1 MHEPATFTV
10 DIDLAKYLP
19 ILTGAGMPREQAEAL
34 TEVMAD
40 VLGKMGEAIQ
50 LVNKRQV
57 SFEAGT
63 TEALG
68 HAGKVLKELTETLS
82 AIGREVTADKRWP

>member
-10 DIDLAKYLP
+10 DIDLTKHLP

-50 LVNKRQV
+50 FVNTRQAG
-57 SFEAGT
+57 FEADMAQ
-63 TEALG
+63 ALDT
-68 HAGKVLKELTETLS
+68 AGKVLNDLTETLS